1 MKLRAQESS
10 TDTPTTTRYLFKYSF
25 ATENINIS
33 EEEMSTLDKTQ
44 INIKDDVKIMIEVV
58 DIELDAI
65 NNLDEDDF
73 YFYQ

>member
-10 TDTPTTTRYLFKYSF
+10 TDTPTTTQYLFKDSF

-33 EEEMSTLDKTQ
+33 EEEMSTLAKTQ

>member
-10 TDTPTTTRYLFKYSF
+10 TDTPTTTRYLFKDSF

-33 EEEMSTLDKTQ
+33 EEEMSTLAKTQ